1 MALKS
6 DYFFVGMSFESF
18 LIIVPTLDSYDLLPR
33 LRDSLLQQSFTSWRV
48 LFVNGASSAKHN
60 SWLKECCS
68 LDQRFSYFNEES
80 DRRGIYAAMNH
91 GIRYAMQHELI
102 LFWGSDDWAAN
113 QYVLESLAFKVNYSE
128 HFSSADLFVCSARY
142 FDPDY
147 LASGRVSRFSHK
159 SAVLCS
165 HEFRSRLFWGATPPH
180 QGTIFTFKLLTKAG
194 LFDESLKLASDLEFF
209 LRVSSFPHLKVAVFD
224 SEVVNML
231 SSGISSKMHNLRL
244 REVCFLYAKYF
255 NILFFLPFIS
265 RYIRRYL
272 STSMFMLPLFHE

>member
-1 MALKS
+1 
-6 DYFFVGMSFESF
+6 MSFDSF

-60 SWLKECCS
+60 IWLKECCS
-68 LDQRFSYFNEES
+68 LDHRFSYINEDS

-91 GIRYAMQHELI
+91 GIRYAMQRELI

-113 QYVLESLAFKVNYSE
+113 QYVLETLVLKVNQSE
-128 HFSSADLFVCSARY
+128 YFLSADLFVCSARY

-147 LASGRVSRFSHK
+147 LVSGRISRFSRK
-159 SAVLCS
+159 SAVLCG
-165 HEFRSRLFWGATPPH
+165 HDFRSRLFWGATPPH
-180 QGTIFTFKLLTKAG
+180 QGTIFTLKLLRKAG

-209 LRVSSFPHLKVAVFD
+209 LRVSSFPHLKVAVLD

-231 SSGISSKMHNLRL
+231 SSGISSQMRRLRL
-244 REVCFLYAKYF
+244 SEVCFLYAKYF
-255 NILFFLPFIS
+255 NILFFLPFAS
-265 RYIRRYL
+265 RYIRRCL
-272 STSMFMLPLFHE
+272 STSMFMSALFHE